1 MPKQLSFSDE
11 SRESLEKGVNTVAN
25 AVKVTLGPK
34 AKNVVIE
41 RKFGA
46 PDVVRDGST
55 VAKEIDIEN
64 PFANLGAKLIEQVAS
79 KTKEKAG
86 DGTTTATVLTQK
98 MVQEGL
104 KNIAAGASPIEIKK
118 GMKIA
123 LNYVLNI
130 LKDKSIQI
138 GGADISKVATVS
150 AGGDEEIGL
159 IITKAMDMV
168 TSDGVIT
175 VEESQSLDTELDI
188 TEGMSFDRGYS
199 SPYFITD
206 QERQICEL
214 ENPKILITDQK
225 ISNLNNLVPIL
236 EEIQKSGDPFLIIAE
251 DIEGEALTTLVLNK
265 NAGVLNV
272 SAVRAPSFGERRKAA
287 LEDIAILTGSNL
299 ISEDKSMT
307 LEKVTLNDLGKARK
321 ISISKDKTTIVA
333 FEDTKD
339 LVRERVEK
347 LKNEIE
353 ITDTDYDKDKIN
365 ERIAKLSG
373 GVALIK
379 VGAATETEMKYKK
392 LRIEDS
398 LNATRAAIEEGV
410 VSGGGQTLIELSE
423 HLESFNESLDPDQ
436 KTGLDI
442 VTKAL
447 QEPAKQIAKNAG
459 FNGEVVVADI
469 KRLKKGFNVV
479 TGEYED
485 LNESGIIDPSKVLR
499 LSLEDAVSIASMLL
513 TTEVSVADIPE
524 PETPAPAGDPMGG
537 MGGMGM
543 PGMGG
548 MGMPGMGGMGM
559 PGMGG
564 MGMPGMGGMGMPGMG
579 GMGMPGMGG
588 MGMPGM
594 GGMGMPGMGGMGMP
608 GMGGMGMPG
617 MGGMGM
623 PGMGGM
629 GMPGMG
635 GMGMPGM
642 M

>member
-1 MPKQLSFSDE
+1 MPKKLSFSDD
-11 SRESLEKGVNTVAN
+11 SREALEKGVNTVAN

-41 RKFGA
+41 RKFGS

-55 VAKEIDIEN
+55 VAKEIEIEN

-98 MVQEGL
+98 IVQEGL

-118 GMKIA
+118 GMDFA
-123 LNYVLNI
+123 LKFILKK

-138 GGADISKVATVS
+138 GGSDIEKVATVS
-150 AGGDEEIGL
+150 AGGDQEIGS
-159 IITKAMDMV
+159 IIAKAMDIV

-236 EEIQKSGDPFLIIAE
+236 EEVQKSSNPFLILAE

-287 LEDIAILTGSNL
+287 LEDIAILTGGTL

-307 LEKVTLNDLGKARK
+307 LDKVTLNDLGKARK
-321 ISISKDKTTIVA
+321 ITITKDKTTIVA
-333 FEDTKD
+333 FDDTKD
-339 LVRERVEK
+339 LVKERVYS
-347 LKNEIE
+347 LKKEVE
-353 ITDTDYDKDKIN
+353 VTESDYDKDKIN

-398 LNATRAAIEEGV
+398 LNATKAAIEEGV

-423 HLESFNESLDPDQ
+423 QLDDFHEELSSDQ
-436 KTGLDI
+436 RTGLEI
-442 VTKAL
+442 LAKAL
-447 QEPAKQIAKNAG
+447 LEPAKQIAQNAG
-459 FNGEVVVADI
+459 FIGEVVVADI

-479 TGEYED
+479 SGKHED
-485 LNESGIIDPSKVLR
+485 LNESGILDPAKVLR
-499 LSLEDAVSIASMLL
+499 LSLEDSVSIASMLL
-513 TTEVSVADIPE
+513 TTEVAVADIPE
-524 PETPAPAGDPMGG
+524 PENPAPAGDPMGG

-564 MGMPGMGGMGMPGMG
+564 MGGMGMPGMG

-588 MGMPGM
+588 MG
-594 GGMGMPGMGGMGMP
+594 
-608 GMGGMGMPG
+608 
-617 MGGMGM
+617 
-623 PGMGGM
+623 
-629 GMPGMG
+629 

>member
-11 SRESLEKGVNTVAN
+11 SRESLEKGVNIVAN

-64 PFANLGAKLIEQVAS
+64 SFANLGAKLIEQVAS

-104 KNIAAGASPIEIKK
+104 KNIAAGANPIEIKK

-123 LNYVLNI
+123 LNHVLKI

-138 GGADISKVATVS
+138 GGADIAKVATVS

-159 IITKAMDMV
+159 IITKAMDIV

-175 VEESQSLDTELDI
+175 VEESQSLETELDI

-199 SPYFITD
+199 SPYLVTD

-214 ENPKILITDQK
+214 VNPKILITDQK

-236 EEIQKSGDPFLIIAE
+236 EEIQKSGEPFLILAE

-287 LEDIAILTGSNL
+287 LEDIAILTGGNL
-299 ISEDKSMT
+299 ISEDKSMS

-321 ISISKDKTTIVA
+321 VTITKDKTTIVA

-339 LVRERVEK
+339 LVKARVEK
-347 LKNEIE
+347 LKNEVE
-353 ITDTDYDKDKIN
+353 ITDSDYDKDKIN

-423 HLESFNESLDPDQ
+423 HLESLNENLESDQ

-442 VTKAL
+442 VAKAL

-479 TGEYED
+479 TGKYED

-543 PGMGG
+543 PGM
-548 MGMPGMGGMGM
+548 M
-559 PGMGG
+559 
-564 MGMPGMGGMGMPGMG
+564 
-579 GMGMPGMGG
+579 
-588 MGMPGM
+588 
-594 GGMGMPGMGGMGMP
+594 
-608 GMGGMGMPG
+608 
-617 MGGMGM
+617 
-623 PGMGGM
+623 
-629 GMPGMG
+629 
-635 GMGMPGM
+635 
-642 M
+642 

>member
-11 SRESLEKGVNTVAN
+11 SRDALERGVNTVAN

-41 RKFGA
+41 KQFGT

-55 VAKEIDIEN
+55 VAKEIELEN
-64 PFANLGAKLIEQVAS
+64 PFSNLGAKLIEQVAS

-86 DGTTTATVLTQK
+86 DGTTTATILTQI

-118 GMKIA
+118 GMNIA
-123 LNYVLNI
+123 LSFI
-130 LKDKSIQI
+130 IEQLKDKSIQVA
-138 GGADISKVATVS
+138 GSDIKKVASVS
-150 AGGDEEIGL
+150 AGGDENIGL
-159 IITKAMDMV
+159 IIAEAMDKV

-175 VEESQSLDTELDI
+175 VEESQSLETELDI

-206 QERQICEL
+206 QDRQICEL
-214 ENPKILITDQK
+214 DNPKILITDQK

-236 EEIQKSGDPFLIIAE
+236 EEIQKSSSPLLILAE
-251 DIEGEALTTLVLNK
+251 DIEGEALTTLVMNK
-265 NAGVLNV
+265 NAGILNV

-287 LEDIAILTGSNL
+287 LEDIAILTGGNL
-299 ISEDKSMT
+299 ISEDKSMS
-307 LEKVTLNDLGKARK
+307 LEKAKISDLGKAKK
-321 ISISKDKTTIVA
+321 ITISKEMTTIVA

-339 LVRERVEK
+339 AVKERVQK
-347 LKNEIE
+347 LKKEVE
-353 ITDTDYDKDKIN
+353 LTDLDYDKDKIN

-410 VSGGGQTLIELSE
+410 VTGGGQTLIEISE
-423 HLESFNESLDPDQ
+423 NLAKLDPKIPTDQ
-436 KTGLDI
+436 KTGLQI
-442 VTKAL
+442 VAKAL
-447 QEPAKQIAKNAG
+447 KEPTKQIALNGG
-459 FNGEVVVADI
+459 FNGEVVVSEI
-469 KRLKKGFNVV
+469 IRLKKGFNVL
-479 TGEYED
+479 TGTYED
-485 LNESGIIDPSKVLR
+485 LNKSGILDPSKVIR
-499 LSLEDAVSIASMLL
+499 LSLEDAISIASMLL
-513 TTEVSVADIPE
+513 TTEVAVADIPE
-524 PETPAPAGDPMGG
+524 PDAPAGAAGDPMGG

-564 MGMPGMGGMGMPGMG
+564 MGMPGMGGMGMPGM
-579 GMGMPGMGG
+579 M
-588 MGMPGM
+588 
-594 GGMGMPGMGGMGMP
+594 
-608 GMGGMGMPG
+608 
-617 MGGMGM
+617 
-623 PGMGGM
+623 
-629 GMPGMG
+629 
-635 GMGMPGM
+635 
-642 M
+642 

>member
-1 MPKQLSFSDE
+1 MPKQLSFSDK
-11 SRESLEKGVNTVAN
+11 SRDAIEKGVNTVAN

-55 VAKEIDIEN
+55 VAKEIEIEN
-64 PFANLGAKLIEQVAS
+64 PFANLGAKLIEQVAA

-118 GMKIA
+118 GMNVA
-123 LNYVLNI
+123 LEHALI
-130 LKDKSIQI
+130 KLKEKSIKI
-138 GGADISKVATVS
+138 SGSDISKVATVS
-150 AGGDEEIGL
+150 AGGDEEVGS
-159 IITKAMDMV
+159 IITKAMDIV

-175 VEESQSLDTELDI
+175 VEESQSLETDLDI
-188 TEGMSFDRGYS
+188 TEGMSFERGYC

-206 QERQICEL
+206 QERQVCEL

-236 EEIQKSGDPFLIIAE
+236 EEIQKSGSQFLILAE

-265 NAGVLNV
+265 NAGIINV

-287 LEDIAILTGSNL
+287 LEDIAILTGGNL

-307 LEKVTLNDLGKARK
+307 LENVTLNDLGKARK
-321 ISISKDKTTIVA
+321 ITITKDKTTIVA
-333 FEDTKD
+333 FDDTKD
-339 LVRERVEK
+339 LVKDRVEK
-347 LKNEIE
+347 LKKEILV
-353 ITDTDYDKDKIN
+353 TDSDYDKDKID

-373 GVALIK
+373 GVAVIK

-398 LNATRAAIEEGV
+398 LNATKAAVDEGV
-410 VSGGGQTLIELSE
+410 VTGGGQTLIELSNY
-423 HLESFNESLDPDQ
+423 LENLNIEISNDQ
-436 KTGLDI
+436 RTGLEI
-442 VTKAL
+442 VSKAL
-447 QEPAKQIAKNAG
+447 QEPTKQIAKNAG

-479 TGEYED
+479 TGIYED
-485 LNESGIIDPSKVLR
+485 LNESGILDPTKVLR
-499 LSLEDAVSIASMLL
+499 LSLEDSVSIASMLL
-513 TTEVSVADIPE
+513 TTEVAVADIPE
-524 PETPAPAGDPMGG
+524 AESEVPAGDPMGGMGG

-564 MGMPGMGGMGMPGMG
+564 MGMPGMM
-579 GMGMPGMGG
+579 
-588 MGMPGM
+588 
-594 GGMGMPGMGGMGMP
+594 
-608 GMGGMGMPG
+608 
-617 MGGMGM
+617 
-623 PGMGGM
+623 
-629 GMPGMG
+629 
-635 GMGMPGM
+635 
-642 M
+642 

>member
-11 SRESLEKGVNTVAN
+11 SRDALERGVNTVAN

-41 RKFGA
+41 KQFGT

-55 VAKEIDIEN
+55 VAKEIELEN
-64 PFANLGAKLIEQVAS
+64 PFSNLGAKLIEQVAS

-86 DGTTTATVLTQK
+86 DGTTTATILTQI

-118 GMKIA
+118 GMNIA
-123 LNYVLNI
+123 LSLIVEQ
-130 LKDKSIQI
+130 LKDKSIEVA
-138 GGADISKVATVS
+138 GGDIKKVASVS
-150 AGGDEEIGL
+150 AGGDEDIGL
-159 IITKAMDMV
+159 IISNAMDKV

-206 QERQICEL
+206 QDRQICEL
-214 ENPKILITDQK
+214 DNPKILITDQK
-225 ISNLNNLVPIL
+225 ISTLNNLVPIL
-236 EEIQKSGDPFLIIAE
+236 EEIQKSSSPFLIIAE
-251 DIEGEALTTLVLNK
+251 DIEGEALTTLVMNK
-265 NAGVLNV
+265 NAGILNV

-287 LEDIAILTGSNL
+287 LEDIAILTGGNL
-299 ISEDKSMT
+299 ISEDKSMS
-307 LEKVTLNDLGKARK
+307 LEKVTINDLGKAKK
-321 ISISKDKTTIVA
+321 ITISKDSTTIVA

-339 LVRERVEK
+339 SVKERVEK
-347 LKNEIE
+347 LKKEVDL
-353 ITDTDYDKDKIN
+353 TDLEYDKDKIN

-398 LNATRAAIEEGV
+398 LNATKAAIEEGV
-410 VSGGGQTLIELSE
+410 VAGGGQTLIEIS
-423 HLESFNESLDPDQ
+423 ESLTNLDTTISQDQ
-436 KTGLDI
+436 KTGIQI
-442 VTKAL
+442 VAKAL
-447 QEPAKQIAKNAG
+447 KEPAKQIALNG
-459 FNGEVVVADI
+459 GYNGEVVVSDI
-469 KRLKKGFNVV
+469 LRLEKGFNVL

-485 LNESGIIDPSKVLR
+485 LNKSGILDPSKVLR
-499 LSLEDAVSIASMLL
+499 LSLEDAISIASMLL
-513 TTEVSVADIPE
+513 TTEVAVADIPE
-524 PETPAPAGDPMGG
+524 PEAPAGAAGDPMG
-537 MGGMGM
+537 
-543 PGMGG
+543 
-548 MGMPGMGGMGM
+548 
-559 PGMGG
+559 
-564 MGMPGMGGMGMPGMG
+564 
-579 GMGMPGMGG
+579 
-588 MGMPGM
+588 
-594 GGMGMPGMGGMGMP
+594 GGMGMP

>member
-11 SRESLEKGVNTVAN
+11 SRQSLEKGVNTVAN

-41 RKFGA
+41 RQFGS
-46 PDVVRDGST
+46 PDIVRDGST

-64 PFANLGAKLIEQVAS
+64 PFANLGAKLIEQVAT

-123 LNYVLNI
+123 LNYVLKI

-138 GGADISKVATVS
+138 SGSEIEKVATVS

-159 IITKAMDMV
+159 IIAKAMDIV

-175 VEESQSLDTELDI
+175 VEESQSLETELDI

-236 EEIQKSGDPFLIIAE
+236 EEIQKSGAPFLILAE

-287 LEDIAILTGSNL
+287 LEDIAILTGGNL

-307 LEKVTLNDLGKARK
+307 LEKVTLEDLGKAK
-321 ISISKDKTTIVA
+321 KVTITKEKTTIIA

-339 LVRERVEK
+339 LVKERVDK
-347 LKNEIE
+347 LKNELE

-398 LNATRAAIEEGV
+398 LNATKAAIEEGV

-423 HLESFNESLDPDQ
+423 HLENFKDNISIDQ
-436 KTGLDI
+436 KTGINI
-442 VTKAL
+442 VSKSL
-447 QEPAKQIAKNAG
+447 EEPAKQIAKNAG
-459 FNGEVVVADI
+459 FNGEVVAADI

-479 TGEYED
+479 TGKYED
-485 LNESGIIDPSKVLR
+485 LNESGILDPSKVIR

-537 MGGMGM
+537 MGGMG
-543 PGMGG
+543 
-548 MGMPGMGGMGM
+548 
-559 PGMGG
+559 
-564 MGMPGMGGMGMPGMG
+564 
-579 GMGMPGMGG
+579 
-588 MGMPGM
+588 
-594 GGMGMPGMGGMGMP
+594 
-608 GMGGMGMPG
+608 
-617 MGGMGM
+617 
-623 PGMGGM
+623 
-629 GMPGMG
+629 

>member
-1 MPKQLSFSDE
+1 MPKQLSFSDD

-64 PFANLGAKLIEQVAS
+64 PFSNLGAKLIEQVAS

-123 LNYVLNI
+123 LNYVLKI

-138 GGADISKVATVS
+138 GGTDIAKVATVS

-159 IITKAMDMV
+159 IITKAMDIV
-168 TSDGVIT
+168 TADGVIT
-175 VEESQSLDTELDI
+175 VEESQSLETELDI

-236 EEIQKSGDPFLIIAE
+236 EEIQKSGEPFLILAE

-321 ISISKDKTTIVA
+321 VTITKDKTTIVA
-333 FEDTKD
+333 FENTKD
-339 LVRERVEK
+339 LVKERVKK
-347 LKNEIE
+347 LKNEVE

-423 HLESFNESLDPDQ
+423 HLESFNENLEPDQ
-436 KTGLDI
+436 KTGLNI
-442 VTKAL
+442 VAKAL

-524 PETPAPAGDPMGG
+524 LETPAPAGDPMGG

-559 PGMGG
+559 PGM
-564 MGMPGMGGMGMPGMG
+564 M
-579 GMGMPGMGG
+579 
-588 MGMPGM
+588 
-594 GGMGMPGMGGMGMP
+594 
-608 GMGGMGMPG
+608 
-617 MGGMGM
+617 
-623 PGMGGM
+623 
-629 GMPGMG
+629 
-635 GMGMPGM
+635 
-642 M
+642 

>member
-138 GGADISKVATVS
+138 GGTDISKVATVS

-159 IITKAMDMV
+159 IITKAMDIV
-168 TSDGVIT
+168 SSDGVIT

-236 EEIQKSGDPFLIIAE
+236 EEIQKSGEPFLIIAE

-321 ISISKDKTTIVA
+321 ISITKDKTTIVA
-333 FEDTKD
+333 FEDTND
-339 LVRERVEK
+339 LVKERVEK
-347 LKNEIE
+347 LKNEVE

-442 VTKAL
+442 VAKAL

-564 MGMPGMGGMGMPGMG
+564 MGMPGMGGMGMPGM
-579 GMGMPGMGG
+579 M
-588 MGMPGM
+588 
-594 GGMGMPGMGGMGMP
+594 
-608 GMGGMGMPG
+608 
-617 MGGMGM
+617 
-623 PGMGGM
+623 
-629 GMPGMG
+629 
-635 GMGMPGM
+635 
-642 M
+642 

>member
-104 KNIAAGASPIEIKK
+104 KNIAAGASPIEIKR

-123 LNYVLNI
+123 LNYVLKI

-138 GGADISKVATVS
+138 GGTDIAKVATVS

-159 IITKAMDMV
+159 IITKAMDIV

-175 VEESQSLDTELDI
+175 VEESQSLETELDI

-236 EEIQKSGDPFLIIAE
+236 EEIQKSGEPFLILAE

-321 ISISKDKTTIVA
+321 ITITKDKTTIVA

-339 LVRERVEK
+339 LVKERVEK
-347 LKNEIE
+347 LKNEVE

-423 HLESFNESLDPDQ
+423 HLESFNENLDPDQ
-436 KTGLDI
+436 KTGLEI
-442 VTKAL
+442 VAKAL

-579 GMGMPGMGG
+579 GMGMPGM
-588 MGMPGM
+588 M
-594 GGMGMPGMGGMGMP
+594 
-608 GMGGMGMPG
+608 
-617 MGGMGM
+617 
-623 PGMGGM
+623 
-629 GMPGMG
+629 
-635 GMGMPGM
+635 
-642 M
+642 